1 MVGTA
6 SSGNHVS
13 KEHGLLLF
21 LPAELQLAH
30 AKLQV
35 DRKLGRSYAGLL
47 ALTEGFYK
55 CGCLDKAEYDAL
67 KERYSM
73 KLPCS
78 IIAERTKP
86 RTVEQMQEQTRLR
99 KIEVDLSNVI
109 SNWATMPTKS
119 RLFWLNKAK
128 DFKGKISNAVMVLAL
143 GESKGGAVKQET
155 LRGIV

>member
-6 SSGNHVS
+6 SSGNRFS

-21 LPAELQLAH
+21 QPAELQLAL

-35 DRKLGRSYAGLL
+35 DRKLGRTYAGLL

-55 CGCLDKAEYDAL
+55 LGCLDKEAYEAL

-78 IIAERTKP
+78 IVAERIRP
-86 RTVEQMQEQTRLR
+86 RTVEQVQEQTRLR
-99 KIEVDLSNVI
+99 KLEADFSNII
-109 SNWATMPTKS
+109 SNWASMSTKS
-119 RLFWLNKAK
+119 RLFWLNKAREV
-128 DFKGKISNAVMVLAL
+128 KGKASNADMVLAL
-143 GESKGGAVKQET
+143 ATEEGGAARQET
-155 LRGIV
+155 LTGMV